1 MKTAVLTFACVLA
14 LAACNKSPEIHETNA
29 SVAEVASK
37 VREASA
43 QESFVQPGKWQSKVT
58 IDEMQI
64 PGMPAE
70 MAQRMK
76 QQMAQ
81 YQAHSFETCLTKA
94 EVKKPKED
102 FFTGKDDQCRYDHF
116 TMAGGKIDAVMRCD
130 RGNEG
135 GSQIMELAGTYAPET
150 YAMKMSMIHEGGAG
164 HDAGMTMKMHVD
176 ARRIGDCTKAEEAE
190 EDREVR
196 SASGTN
202 G

>member
-1 MKTAVLTFACVLA
+1 MRSWVLLIACA
-14 LAACNKSPEIHETNA
+14 LPIAACNKSPEIHETNA

-58 IDEMQI
+58 IDEMQV

-76 QQMAQ
+76 QTMAQ

-102 FFTGKDDQCRYDHF
+102 FFTGPNDNCRYDHF
-116 TMAGGKIDAVMRCD
+116 TMAGGKIDAVMRCTGG
-130 RGNEG
+130 REG
-135 GSQIMELAGTYAPET
+135 GNQVMQLNGSYAPET
-150 YAMKMSMIHEGGAG
+150 YAMAMSMKHEGGAG
-164 HDAGMTMKMHVD
+164 AESGMTMKMHVD
-176 ARRIGDCTKAEEAE
+176 AHRIGECTKAEEAE
-190 EDREVR
+190 EDRNVR